1 MKAPSLTLPQ
11 RLLLE
16 QCKAWAP
23 VAEYRFH
30 TVRRWRLDVA
40 FPDVKL
46 GVEIDGGT
54 FVQGK
59 HSRGAGIRADM
70 AKQAALAALGWRLI
84 RCMPEHV
91 NSGVALAWV
100 RDALAAELKREAL
113 R

>member
-1 MKAPSLTLPQ
+1 MKVAKPPTPTLAQ

-30 TVRRWRLDVA
+30 PVRRWRLDVA
-40 FPDVKL
+40 FPDAKL

-54 FVQGK
+54 FVRGR
-59 HSRGAGIRADM
+59 HARGAGIRGDM
-70 AKQAALAALGWRLI
+70 EKQAALAALGWRVI

-91 NSGVALAWV
+91 NSGVALQWI
-100 RDALAAELKREAL
+100 REAL
-113 R
+113 A